1 MKPVMDTTLFREAT
15 IDSGAL
21 AVRSSIIHRIVEP
34 GMYRGWLYRGTAQ
47 VGTFSLD
54 VLSGTSAVLADKN
67 VPSQVAID
75 LSALDISYGGRGKGP
90 VAPFA
95 LQTEG
100 HVVFYVSTGLREYAV
115 KLFRADKKKASE
127 LVFDSQKLG
136 KGDIFIAHV
145 MRPGRYTV
153 QNTSGKGTADL
164 TVEYPEK
171 GKNHPRMEPVHV
183 ECKAGFSKSEKI
195 TVQSLQAVMF
205 SFAQEGRITIALK
218 EAIDRPRQPK
228 KSSAVTTKKKAKN
241 SGDKK
246 KIIRTIR
253 FFG

>member
-1 MKPVMDTTLFREAT
+1 MPLNC
-15 IDSGAL
+15 S
-21 AVRSSIIHRIVEP
+21 VRIRRRRLNWSS
-34 GMYRGWLYRGTAQ
+34 TAK
-47 VGTFSLD
+47 S
-54 VLSGTSAVLADKN
+54 
-67 VPSQVAID
+67 
-75 LSALDISYGGRGKGP
+75 
-90 VAPFA
+90 
-95 LQTEG
+95 
-100 HVVFYVSTGLREYAV
+100 
-115 KLFRADKKKASE
+115 
-127 LVFDSQKLG
+127 LG

-153 QNTSGKGTADL
+153 QNSSGKGSADL

-228 KSSAVTTKKKAKN
+228 KSSAVATKKKAKA
-241 SGDKK
+241 GGKK
-246 KIIRTIR
+246 KIIRTIQ